1 MKIYQWERILHVC
14 VLMAA
19 TAVLMSCAGPER
31 RPTPGADEVKAMSDE
46 GVAFDS
52 LLATRLGADAYGM
65 KKYVMAFLKAGDKRD
80 QDSTA
85 AARIQEAHLKNIGRL
100 AEEGKLV
107 LAGPFLDDG
116 ELRGIFVF
124 NVETLEEAEKLA
136 GSDPAVQAGRL
147 RMELH
152 PWYGPATLA
161 QVIEMNKRVRKSKMV
176 E

>member
-1 MKIYQWERILHVC
+1 MKSNRWEKMFSVAM
-14 VLMAA
+14 VVV
-19 TAVLMSCAGPER
+19 TTTSLMSCER
-31 RPTPGADEVKAMSDE
+31 SERQSFPGADRVQTTRGETA
-46 GVAFDS
+46 AFDS
-52 LLATRLGADAYGM
+52 LLAARLGADAYGM

-100 AEEGKLV
+100 AKEGKLV

-124 NVETLEEAEKLA
+124 NVETLGEAERLTA
-136 GSDPAVQAGRL
+136 SDPAVQAGRL
-147 RMELH
+147 KMELH
-152 PWYGPATLA
+152 PWYGPATLV
-161 QVIEMNKRVRKSKMV
+161 QVIEMNRQVTKSRIV